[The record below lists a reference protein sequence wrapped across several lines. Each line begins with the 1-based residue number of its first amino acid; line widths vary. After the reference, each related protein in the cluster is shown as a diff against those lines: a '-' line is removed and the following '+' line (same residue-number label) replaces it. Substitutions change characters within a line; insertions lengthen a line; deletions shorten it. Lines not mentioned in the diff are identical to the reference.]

1 MDIIAPMLNTSLTFI
16 KILNMYINGK
26 MRILMATIATKT
38 PFFPNNIT
46 GKDAIHVIKIELSV
60 ISDHVR
66 VPEIATSHIQHTSV
80 LAY

>member
-60 ISDHVR
+60 ISDHVFG
-66 VPEIATSHIQHTSV
+66 VWFLIGAAPNCQQKIG
-80 LAY
+80 